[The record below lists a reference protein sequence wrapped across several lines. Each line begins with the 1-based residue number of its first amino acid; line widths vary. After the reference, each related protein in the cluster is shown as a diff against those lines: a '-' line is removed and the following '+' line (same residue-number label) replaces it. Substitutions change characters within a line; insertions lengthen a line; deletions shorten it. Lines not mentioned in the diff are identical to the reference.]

1 MNAFVYVWRNAY
13 VRVAVYLLIAYV
25 AYLLLGRLESIVR
38 LALLS
43 YLFAYL
49 GNPLVSALER
59 RRVPRWAGTS
69 IVIVIVI
76 VFLVLA
82 SILIGTLASQL
93 VEFSTQ
99 LPGLINQFE
108 KTLTTWLAVL
118 QERPELKDTIT
129 KATEAVQTGLS
140 NIVDSLLKLVQGQG
154 LVFLSRTVGV
164 ISSVLEIFVVFVV
177 GGYMLFAF
185 PSIGKT
191 MLDLLPRGWRRLAS
205 DLSADVSIA
214 IGGYIR
220 GQLLIAVSIGL
231 MVGLGLTVIGEPLA
245 PTIGFLAGVF
255 NIIPYLGTV
264 IAITPAILLAI
275 PLGLTKVLLVMLVF
289 TVANQI
295 EAHLLSPN
303 ILSRS
308 TNLSPISI
316 ILAILSGLALG
327 GIVGALLAVPFVA
340 LGNLLIKKY
349 WIGSRPHGGLDAP
362 AEVIYEEPKA

>member
-1 MNAFVYVWRNAY
+1 VNAFVYIWRNPY
-13 VRVAVYLLIAYV
+13 VRVAVYLVIAYV
-25 AYLLLGRLESIVR
+25 IYLLLGKLESIVR

-59 RRVPRWAGTS
+59 RRVPRWVGTS
-69 IVIVIVI
+69 IVLVIVI
-76 VFLVLA
+76 VFLGLA
-82 SILIGTLASQL
+82 SVLIGTLASQL
-93 VEFSTQ
+93 VEFSKQ
-99 LPGLINQFE
+99 LPELVRQFQS
-108 KTLTTWLAVL
+108 TLSVWLAVL
-118 QERPELKDTIT
+118 EQRPELKDAVAQ
-129 KATEAVQTGLS
+129 ATQAVQDGLS
-140 NIVDSLLKLVQGQG
+140 NILESLLKLVQGQG

-164 ISSVLEIFVVFVV
+164 ISSVLEVFVVFVV
-177 GGYMLFAF
+177 GGYMLFSF

-191 MLDLLPRGWRRLAS
+191 VLELLPRGWRSLAN
-205 DLSADVSIA
+205 DLSADVSVA

-220 GQLLIAVSIGL
+220 GQLLIAVSIGV
-231 MVGLGLTVIGEPLA
+231 MVWAGLSLIGEPLA

-275 PLGLTKVLLVMLVF
+275 PLGFTKVLLVMLVF

-295 EAHLLSPN
+295 EAHALSPN

-327 GIVGALLAVPFVA
+327 GIVGALLAVPLVA
-340 LGNLLIKKY
+340 LANLLIKKY

-362 AEVIYEEPKA
+362 PEPVHEELNV